1 MIGTNV
7 PGIAIPFKQYGFGV
21 VIEDESTDSIKKA
34 IEYKG
39 PVMIDFICE
48 SFEMVYPWVL
58 AGDSIDKVLLSR
70 EGC

>member
-34 IEYKG
+34 IEYIEDNYEAMKEACTRFYNDNDYDEI
-39 PVMIDFICE
+39 VKKI
-48 SFEMVYPWVL
+48 L
-58 AGDSIDKVLLSR
+58 ADT
-70 EGC
+70 E